1 MFKLNNSQLIS
12 QFLLVEPIAKTPY
25 PPLGLMKISTMLKD
39 KYKGCEVYTQIGNG
53 LPKGLASP
61 KKIYIT
67 SLFTWDYKYLIES
80 IKFYKR
86 NFNNSEILVGGI
98 CASLLSEDIYSETNI
113 RPHFGIYKE
122 AEYYIPD
129 YSITFERKLKTSI
142 TFTSRGCIRKCK
154 FCSVTKLEPD
164 YFVKDDWEKDI
175 KKEFSFITFWDNNFL
190 ASPNFKNDC
199 EKLIKLNKKVDFNQ
213 GLDSRLYDE
222 EKAKLLEK
230 INIEPIRFAFDD
242 ILYEKQIINA
252 IRLAKKYTNKE
263 IRVYVLYNFTDTP
276 EEFYYRVN
284 LLNKEG
290 VLSFPMEYRAENDKG
305 KKFPGPHWN
314 TFLLR
319 ALKLSLLFYYRKGMI
334 TKSRDS
340 FRSIYGRDEKEFV
353 SKLYEIYRY
362 DKSLNKRK
370 NTVLK

>member
-1 MFKLNNSQLIS
+1 MFKLNNSQLIY

-25 PPLGLMKISTMLKD
+25 PPLGLMKISSMLKD
-39 KYKGCEVYTQIGNG
+39 KYMGCNIFTQIGNG
-53 LPKGLASP
+53 LPKGLTSP
-61 KKIYIT
+61 KKIFIT
-67 SLFTWDYKYLIES
+67 SLFTWDFKYLIES

-98 CASLLSEDIYSETNI
+98 SASLLLEDIYSVTNI
-113 RPHFGIYKE
+113 KPHFGIYKE
-122 AEYYIPD
+122 AEYYSPD
-129 YSITFERKLKTSI
+129 YTLNFERKLKTSI
-142 TFTSRGCIRKCK
+142 TFTSRGCKRKCE
-154 FCSVTKLEPD
+154 FCSVTRLEPE

-175 KKEFSFITFWDNNFL
+175 KQEFPLITFWDNNFL
-190 ASPNFKNDC
+190 YSPNFEKDC

-222 EKAKLLEK
+222 EKAKLLAK
-230 INIEPIRFAFDD
+230 INLEPIRFAFDD
-242 ILYEKQIINA
+242 IRYEKQIINA
-252 IRLAKKYTNKE
+252 IRLAKKYSNKE

-340 FRSIYGRDEKEFV
+340 FESIYGRDEKEFI

-370 NTVLK
+370 TKVFK